1 MHCSVSQPE
10 VKVYKSDSRHP
21 PPPSFLAFS
30 SGVIAGAVVAK
41 DNRIVSSFLRVV
53 TADKTG
59 RKVTSCIRLFSLQ
72 WRRES
77 R

>member
-10 VKVYKSDSRHP
+10 VKVYKSDSRH